1 MTTTVKQIEFE
12 LSGDVVI
19 TFTDD
24 STSTVIG
31 TDTYTL
37 QEPDNNNNVNVVNKR
52 TSQVAVVLD
61 FINTFDTGT
70 IFVSGTNAN
79 SGVVMLNGDNGSGT
93 NIIIDRT
100 TPSLITMD
108 PGIGFEAVPIII
120 KNIDV
125 SVSGNLLMT
134 NTDDTAPVGGL
145 FSNLV
150 PTIEKPNF
158 IVNCKVEVEDLL
170 QIGCEENNT
179 RNAGIMGCLDIGSE
193 TNVDGILINIDG
205 CTLKAN
211 RIEIGNNYN
220 SSRNAGFLSS
230 NNINMSSLS
239 NSVNIIGNTLEGTTY
254 ILIASPPDSL
264 SSPLNFETICNSGF
278 LSANEVGEV
287 NGTEFLILF
296 ENNTIIS
303 NDMGLALI
311 PQVQPLVGTIK
322 NSIRSNSFFIS
333 ITETYNLCK
342 LNVLSSTINIDNEII
357 IAESG
362 VQTISQSQFI
372 VFNNSGIA
380 IDRNRSELTINDI
393 NVSVKNIIC
402 GNSAVEWIDTP
413 NPRTPRND
421 FYNSLILSLINNI
434 DNFIQESIPISITN
448 CNVNVGIYILI
459 QGFSTLYCNINDV
472 SSSFA
477 TNLTISNCNTSIN
490 NGNLIINNHSSL
502 IFRSTSLRNF
512 TQTVNTYTLDSETTI
527 ENCTTTIN
535 NGDTNI
541 TSNSGIIFVIDL
553 LSGTDIEIIQNSPE
567 LKTNMNILTCKLLC
581 ERGTINCSDSSCLL
595 HVIRPIFFVNQL
607 SYEQQQDMLLN
618 LANIITN
625 YTINARNMILDS
637 SGGVFNTGYNPIPA
651 TGGKYPSFFFE
662 VEGFSNFPFTP
673 ITLSFNIENTN
684 ISVSNNLELK
694 GEYSSLISNNRTF
707 GVSGP
712 LDPEG
717 LTDFFDQIS
726 NYNIISD
733 STINISNNILFKGT
747 NCSLLHSRR
756 DYIFKTDTVEQSN
769 FFGLWDELTVTNN
782 VVTCQNGDII
792 IADDPTNANNSG
804 LIYISNFGGYAADDA
819 FVSSLFKITCTDNN
833 LIASNGSVISNSTD
847 TKNTIISINNYYANT
862 VNNSNWEIGVDK
874 GDVTINNCVVEFCK
888 EVAIQGEPT
897 ITNDLEI
904 EDYDDPNK
912 RYISTDKFT
921 ELSVKS
927 FANNQLTKLD
937 CVTIDGCSIPD
948 LGGDLRGV
956 AAFLSPTSEAGT
968 GRSSS
973 RSILRRTNFRKNVTI
988 PCEFI
993 LNNFQNW
1000 NNNPGFVGSQTDR
1013 LLFMKLFAANKSYNV
1028 PKL

>member
-12 LSGDVVI
+12 ISGDVVI

-52 TSQVAVVLD
+52 TTQVAVVLD

-100 TPSLITMD
+100 TSSLITMD
-108 PGIGFEAVPIII
+108 PGIGFEEVPIII
-120 KNIDV
+120 NNIDV

-150 PTIEKPNF
+150 PTIEKRNF
-158 IVNCKVEVEDLL
+158 IINCKVEVEDLL
-170 QIGCEENNT
+170 QIGCEEDNT

-193 TNVDGILINIDG
+193 TNEDGILISIDA
-205 CTLKAN
+205 CTLKSN

-230 NNINMSSLS
+230 NNINMSSLT

-254 ILIASPPDSL
+254 ILIASPPDNL
-264 SSPLNFETICNSGF
+264 SAPENFNTNYNSGF
-278 LSANEVGEV
+278 LSANEVGEI
-287 NGTEFLILF
+287 NQTDFTILF
-296 ENNTIIS
+296 QNNTIVTE
-303 NDMGLALI
+303 DMGLALM
-311 PQVQPLVGTIK
+311 PEVQLIIGFPSRRI
-322 NSIRSNSFFIS
+322 NSNSVLIS
-333 ITETYNLCK
+333 ITEIYNNCILDV
-342 LNVLSSTINIDNEII
+342 LNININIANEII
-357 IAESG
+357 ILESN
-362 VQTISQSQFI
+362 ISIINRQYYFI
-372 VFNNSGIA
+372 FNNSCIA
-380 IDRNRSELTINDI
+380 IDRNRSNLTINDI
-393 NVSVKNIIC
+393 NVSAKNIIC
-402 GNSAVEWIDTP
+402 GNSIVKWVDNGVVNHEENAY
-413 NPRTPRND
+413 
-421 FYNSLILSLINNI
+421 YNSLILSLINNI
-434 DNFIQESIPISITN
+434 DSFIQESIPISITN
-448 CNVNVGIYILI
+448 CNVNVEENILI
-459 QGFSTLYCNINDV
+459 QNNSTLYCNIQII

-477 TNLTISNCNTSIN
+477 TNLTISNCNTDIN
-490 NGNLIINNHSSL
+490 KGNLSINNHSSL
-502 IFRSTSLRNF
+502 IFHSESLRDF
-512 TQTVNTYTLDSETTI
+512 GSMRPNTYTLDSETTI

-535 NGDTNI
+535 NGDTSI
-541 TSNSGIIFVIDL
+541 TSNSGLIFL
-553 LSGTDIEIIQNSPE
+553 LTLLHGKEIEVNQNSAE
-567 LKTNMNILTCKLLC
+567 LNSNLNISNCKLLC
-581 ERGTINCSDSSCLL
+581 ERGTINCSVSSCLL
-595 HVIRPIFFVNQL
+595 HLLRPVVFINDLYF
-607 SYEQQQDMLLN
+607 EQEQTMLLKFEYTT
-618 LANIITN
+618 TN
-625 YTINARNMILDS
+625 CSINARNMILDS
-637 SGGVFNTGYNPIPA
+637 SSGVFNTGWNDADSSFVPIYYFIVSGYSARSP
-651 TGGKYPSFFFE
+651 
-662 VEGFSNFPFTP
+662 TP
-673 ITLSFNIENTN
+673 VTLLFNIQNTN
-684 ISVSNNLELK
+684 IAISNNLELN
-694 GEYSSLISNNRTF
+694 GEYSSLISSNRANGFTF
-707 GVSGP
+707 AQAN
-712 LDPEG
+712 DPI
-717 LTDFFDQIS
+717 LFDQYS
-726 NYNIISD
+726 NYNTISG
-733 STINISNNILFKGT
+733 STINVSNNISLKGT
-747 NCSLLHSRR
+747 YCSLLHTRR
-756 DYIFKTDTVEQSN
+756 EYIFKYSDAELDN
-769 FFGLWDELTVTNN
+769 LYGFWDELTIINN

-792 IADDPTNANNSG
+792 IADGPTNANNSG
-804 LIYISNFGGYAADDA
+804 LISIGNFGGYAADDH

-833 LIASNGSVISNSTD
+833 LIATTGSVISNSTD
-847 TKNTIISINNYYANT
+847 TKNTIIYINNYYANT
-862 VNNSNWEIGVDK
+862 VNNNIWEIGVDK

-948 LGGDLRGV
+948 LGGELRGV

-993 LNNFQNW
+993 LNNFPNW
-1000 NNNPGFVGSQTDR
+1000 NNNPGFVGSQSDR